1 MKFQPSAKLFRRLLF
16 LIPLGV
22 CVLFFA
28 LWTLWSETHPE
39 QERELRILVHE
50 RLQQWFPDEMALPP
64 AQFGFIPAT
73 GEGPDAGQP
82 EVLLLHGLDEPG
94 GIWDDL
100 LSEFAA
106 AGITAWEFRYP
117 NDQAIDRSADMLAE
131 YWARLPADRKVIL
144 VGHSM
149 GGLVIRDFVS
159 RWRYPPDPAARLEGA
174 QVSGA
179 ILVATP
185 NQGSDW
191 ARLRVWLEVR
201 ELIASAAEQRFSLFM
216 GLREGTGAAKIDL
229 RPGSAFLADLNA
241 RRWPQNVPVRLI
253 AGVLAE
259 PTAEMRRSIAAITE
273 EFGAGELADA
283 FEAWWEELEDGVG
296 DGAVPLSSVTMPGAP
311 PPIVVAG
318 SHRGM
323 LARGPLRSDD
333 DQPPAIAP
341 ILEIVEGWLQ

>member
-16 LIPLGV
+16 LVPLGV

-28 LWTLWSETHPE
+28 LWTLWSESNPE

-50 RLQQWFPDEMALPP
+50 QLQEWFPEEMALSP
-64 AQFGFIPAT
+64 AQFGFIAAT
-73 GEGPDAGQP
+73 GAGPPDGLP
-82 EVLLLHGLDEPG
+82 DVLLLHGLDEPG

-100 LSEFAA
+100 LAEFEA

-131 YWARLPADRKVIL
+131 YWPRLTADREVIL

-159 RWRYPPDPAARLEGA
+159 RWRYPPSDAGNDLQGA
-174 QVSGA
+174 QVRGA
-179 ILVATP
+179 ILIATP
-185 NQGSDW
+185 NRGSDW
-191 ARLRVWLEVR
+191 ARLRAWLEVR
-201 ELIASAAEQRFSLFM
+201 ELIASASQRRFSLFM

-229 RPGSAFLADLNA
+229 RPDSAFLADLNA
-241 RRWPQNVPVRLI
+241 RPWPPHIPIRLI

-259 PTAEMRRSIAAITE
+259 PTAEMRRSIEAITA

-283 FEAWWEELEDGVG
+283 FEAWWSELEDGVG
-296 DGAVPLSSVTMPGAP
+296 DGAVPLSSVAMPWAP

-323 LARGPLRSDD
+323 LARGALSDD
-333 DQPPAIAP
+333 APAAIVH
-341 ILEIVEGWLQ
+341 IIEIVEGWLE

>member
-16 LIPLGV
+16 LIPLGL
-22 CVLFFA
+22 CVLAFA
-28 LWTLWSETHPE
+28 LWMLWSESNPE

-50 RLQQWFPDEMALPP
+50 QLQQRFPEEMALPP
-64 AQFGFIPAT
+64 AQFGFIATT
-73 GEGPDAGQP
+73 GEGLEDAPPD
-82 EVLLLHGLDEPG
+82 VLLLHGLDEPG

-100 LSEFAA
+100 LVKFEA

-131 YWARLPADRKVIL
+131 YWPRLPADREVIL

-159 RWRYPPDPAARLEGA
+159 RWRYPPNDEGRLAGA
-174 QVSGA
+174 EVLGA

-185 NQGSDW
+185 NRGSEW
-191 ARLRVWLEVR
+191 ARLRAWLEVR
-201 ELIASAAEQRFSLFM
+201 ELIASAAQQRFSLFV

-241 RRWPQNVPVRLI
+241 RVWPPHIPIRLI

-259 PTAEMRRSIAAITE
+259 PTAEMRRSIEAITT

-283 FEAWWEELEDGVG
+283 FEAWWSELEDGVG
-296 DGAVPLSSVTMPGAP
+296 DGAVPLSSVALPGAP
-311 PPIVVAG
+311 APIVVAG

-323 LARGPLRSDD
+323 LARGPLGDGE
-333 DQPPAIAP
+333 PPAIAHVV
-341 ILEIVEGWLQ
+341 EIVEEWLE

>member
-16 LIPLGV
+16 LIPLGL

-28 LWTLWSETHPE
+28 LWTLWSESNPE

-50 RLQQWFPDEMALPP
+50 QLQEWFPEEMALPQ
-64 AQFGFIPAT
+64 AQFGFIAAT
-73 GEGPDAGQP
+73 GEGPEDGQP
-82 EVLLLHGLDEPG
+82 DVLLLHGLDEPG

-100 LSEFAA
+100 LIEFEA

-131 YWARLPADRKVIL
+131 YWTKLPADRPVIL
-144 VGHSM
+144 IGHSM

-159 RWRYPPDPAARLEGA
+159 RWRYPPNGGSVLEGA
-174 QVSGA
+174 EVRGA
-179 ILVATP
+179 LLIATP
-185 NQGSDW
+185 NRGSDW
-191 ARLRVWLEVR
+191 ARLRAWLEVR
-201 ELIASAAEQRFSLFM
+201 ELIASAAQQRFSLFV

-241 RRWPQNVPVRLI
+241 RAWPPHIPIRLI
-253 AGVLAE
+253 AGVLTE
-259 PTAEMRRSIAAITE
+259 PTAEMRRSVEAITA

-283 FEAWWEELEDGVG
+283 FEAWWSDLEEGVG
-296 DGAVPLSSVTMPGAP
+296 DGAVPLSSVALPEAP

-318 SHRGM
+318 SHRGI
-323 LARGPLRSDD
+323 LARGPLSDD
-333 DQPPAIAP
+333 EPPAIAYV
-341 ILEIVEGWLQ
+341 LEIVEGWQE